1 MADATTNS
9 EKINPLAQSI
19 SNFTSSI
26 TNSLSS
32 TRNSINNFLEN
43 ATEGISIASLEIQT
57 GLSFGSNGVL
67 YKIKHSCMPSENLY
81 AALLFI
87 LVKGYAA
94 LGAKFTYIGSD
105 PVSVTPDLYKWFVNC
120 YIKDNGLEDS
130 LKNTPA
136 GRSKEL
142 QDIGADGS
150 FSRYAAHNTMNVM
163 TGPGVNAPCLVSD
176 LLNKIHPGMTDD
188 IENFCNVIRTR
199 SYLSLPSD
207 SFGGLTQAMWFIT
220 GAVTALYQGLVEIY
234 QGMVLL
240 IQQVYAWINN
250 IYRMIQQ
257 FIMSVIEQIV
267 PLDLICLILD
277 AVQTI
282 LDDVGF
288 FAQLFNGSDNLFQT
302 LNAIQTV
309 VNYASF
315 GVNFAYDP
323 LGGLASLF
331 PKETQKV
338 YDFIKNIEN
347 LPQTYLGKLVQ
358 HVGFGTAVNNEALA
372 IANTIVQRYK
382 LGSSLGPLGDVLAS
396 AGTVGNRS
404 KWYRTS
410 ATGVNIGNI
419 GSPNPYTYSIA
430 NISGNLPPLNINLQ
444 PFGWVGTT
452 IDSFKSKI

>member
-9 EKINPLAQSI
+9 EKINPVAQSI
-19 SNFTSSI
+19 LNFSSTI
-26 TNSLSS
+26 TNTLSS
-32 TRNSINNFLEN
+32 AKNSIVNLLDD
-43 ATEGISIASLEIQT
+43 ATEGVTIASLELQT
-57 GLSFGSNGVL
+57 GLIFGSDGVL
-67 YKIKHSCMPSENLY
+67 YKIKHSCLPNENLY

-87 LVKGYAA
+87 LIKGYDA
-94 LGAKFTYIGSD
+94 LGAQFTFTGSD
-105 PVSVTPDLYKWFVNC
+105 PVSITPDLYKWFVTC
-120 YIKDNGLEDS
+120 YIKDNGFEEN

-136 GRSKEL
+136 GKKEQL
-142 QDIGADGS
+142 QDIGSDGS
-150 FSRYAAHNTMNVM
+150 FTRYSANNAVNIM
-163 TGPGVNAPCLVSD
+163 TGPGINTPCLATD
-176 LLNKIHPGMTDD
+176 LLNKIHPGMVDD

-207 SFGGLTQAMWFIT
+207 TFGGLNQAMWFIT
-220 GAVTALYQGLVEIY
+220 GAVTSLYQGLVEIY

-240 IQQVYAWINN
+240 VQQVYTWLNN
-250 IYRMIQQ
+250 ISRMVQQ
-257 FIMSVIEQIV
+257 YITSVIEQII

-277 AVQTI
+277 AAQTI

-338 YDFIKNIEN
+338 YEFIRNIEN
-347 LPQTYLGKLVQ
+347 LPQTFLGKLYQ
-358 HVGFGTAVNNEALA
+358 NIGFGTIANNEALA
-372 IANTIVQRYK
+372 IANTIVKRYG
-382 LGSSLGPLGDVLAS
+382 LGSSLGPLEDVLSS

-404 KWYRTS
+404 KWYKS
-410 ATGVNIGNI
+410 SNTGVNIG
-419 GSPNPYTYSIA
+419 SPNLYSYSIA

-444 PFGWVGTT
+444 PFGWIGTT
-452 IDSFKSKI
+452 IESFTPPPPVE